1 MKCGITLSP
10 FLGHN
15 HSRQTKVESPPEPI
29 RLVQEI
35 SPPFVCVCVCVC
47 VFAVRIHFHTQQ
59 RRSRQNFSVLVHE
72 YFTSPQKSRCPHS
85 PRRIIHTMCC
95 QTWGFSAKDLSVR
108 FNSPILP
115 TGVTMMDQ
123 YQPYRDITRECVQPR
138 CMVGRSAYQFAQ
150 SSWHAV
156 SLWVCVSYIWVDTF
170 TRG

>member
-1 MKCGITLSP
+1 MTTWANQTGPGDLFP
-10 FLGHN
+10 FC
-15 HSRQTKVESPPEPI
+15 
-29 RLVQEI
+29 
-35 SPPFVCVCVCVC
+35 VCVCVCVC
-47 VFAVRIHFHTQQ
+47 LRSVFIFTPNNVDQGRT
-59 RRSRQNFSVLVHE
+59 SVCWCMNISPL
-72 YFTSPQKSRCPHS
+72 TSQKSRCPHS

-95 QTWGFSAKDLSVR
+95 RTWGFSAKDLSVR

-123 YQPYRDITRECVQPR
+123 YQPYRDITRECVQRR